1 MIIWMNL
8 ESVDGAI
15 TSVTLEG
22 EVILGINSLYILY
35 SNPTFNTT
43 QSKPY
48 TRNTK
53 KNFKFLLK

>member
-1 MIIWMNL
+1 MNL
-8 ESVDGAI
+8 ESVDSAI

-43 QSKPY
+43 QSKP
-48 TRNTK
+48 
-53 KNFKFLLK
+53 